1 MDRPEWVPA
10 EVDMM
15 VPNAARVYDA
25 ALGGTHNLP
34 VDQEMLREAE
44 KLFPDV
50 SRLAHANRAYLGRA
64 VRFLAGQG
72 VRQFLD
78 IGSGIPSVGNVHQ
91 IVPDRQVAYVD
102 LDPVAVRHGRQLL
115 ADNPRAVFVRGDL
128 RDPDGIL
135 DDPDVRRVI
144 DFDLPVGLLLVAVLH
159 FVPDDDQPGALV
171 ARLRDRLAPGSH
183 VAISHG
189 TLVEDA
195 AESVEGVGEL
205 YRRTPLPF
213 FVRSP
218 QQIAD
223 LLDGWDPLLPGV
235 VPISDWHPELDDEV
249 TPCPMILGAV
259 ARR

>member
-1 MDRPEWVPA
+1 MA
-10 EVDMM
+10 

-25 ALGGTHNLP
+25 ALGGTHHLP
-34 VDQEMLREAE
+34 VDEEMLREAE
-44 KLFPDV
+44 KLFPNV
-50 SRLAHANRAYLGRA
+50 SELAHANRAYLGRA
-64 VRFLAGQG
+64 VRFLAARGI
-72 VRQFLD
+72 RQFLD
-78 IGSGIPSVGNVHQ
+78 IGSGIPSVGNVHE
-91 IVPDRQVAYVD
+91 IVPDLRVAYVD
-102 LDPVAVRHGRQLL
+102 LDPVAVLHGQRLL
-115 ADNPRAVFVRGDL
+115 ADDPAAVFVRGDL
-128 RDPDGIL
+128 RRPDEIL

-144 DFDLPVGLLLVAVLH
+144 DFAEPVGLLLVAVLH
-159 FVPDDDQPGALV
+159 FVPDADDPGALV

-189 TLVEDA
+189 TLLEDA
-195 AESVEGVGEL
+195 TEAIQGVGDL

-218 QQIAD
+218 QQVAD

-249 TPCPMILGAV
+249 VPCPMILGAV